1 MKTSRTILRICAA
14 TLFLAPSTW
23 AEMPADLIKA
33 GHADDAIAQLEKG
46 GPQDAA
52 AYNLLCRAYYQV
64 RNWDRGIAACEK
76 AVSMEPNN
84 GVYHLWLGRVY
95 GEKADSVSFFSAAS
109 WAGKTRT
116 EFENAVRLAPDN
128 VEARTNLA
136 EYYFEAPGFM
146 GGGKDKAEGQ
156 AQLLD
161 KLSPA
166 AAHWVRAKLAEKR
179 KDFTAAENEYRAAIQ
194 ASNDGAVA
202 WLDLASFFRKQNRFG
217 DMEDAINHAV
227 AAPKDH
233 PEVLVES
240 ADMLIKAGRNFPLAT
255 QLLRRYLDSSSKSED
270 APAFRAYYLLGT
282 VLEKQ
287 GDKKSAAEQYSK
299 ALALA
304 KSYSPARD
312 ALNRVSH

>member
-1 MKTSRTILRICAA
+1 MNIVRTISHICAA
-14 TLFLAPSTW
+14 TLLSAAAW
-23 AEMPADLIKA
+23 AETPAELIKA
-33 GHADDAIAQLEKG
+33 GRADDAIAQLEKS

-52 AYNLLCRAYYQV
+52 SFNLLCRAYYEV

-76 AVSMEPNN
+76 AVSLEPNN
-84 GVYHLWLGRVY
+84 GLYHLWLGRIY

-116 EFENAVRLAPDN
+116 EFESAVRLTPDN
-128 VEARTNLA
+128 VEARLNLA
-136 EYYFEAPGFM
+136 EYYFEAPGIM
-146 GGGKDKAEGQ
+146 GGGKDKAEAQ
-156 AQLLD
+156 AQALE
-161 KLSPA
+161 KISPA

-179 KDFTAAENEYRAAIQ
+179 KDFSGAESEYRAAIQ
-194 ASNDGAVA
+194 ASKDPAVP
-202 WLDLASFFRKQNRFG
+202 WLDLASFFRKQNRPA
-217 DMEDAINHAV
+217 DMEDAINRGV

-233 PEVLVES
+233 SEVLVEA
-240 ADMLIKAGRNFPLAT
+240 ADMLVKAGRNPQLAAD
-255 QLLRRYLDSSSKSED
+255 LLRRYLDSSSQSED

-287 GDKKSAAEQYSK
+287 GDKKGAADQYSH